1 MSKVS
6 VSTEISV
13 PADQLW
19 RLIGGFNALP
29 DWHPAVE
36 KSQLEGGG
44 TVRRLTLAGGGQ
56 IVEKLLRADDKERVY
71 SYEIVEGPLPVA
83 GYKAT
88 IRVRENED
96 GSASVVEWEGE
107 FQPTTTESEA
117 VKVVREIYQ
126 TGLDNLRRIF
136 GG

>member
-6 VSTEISV
+6 MSAEISV
-13 PADQLW
+13 PAQDLW

-36 KSQLEGGG
+36 KSELEGGG

-56 IVEKLLRADDKERVY
+56 IVEKLLSADDKERVY

-83 GYKAT
+83 GYRAT

-107 FQPTTTESEA
+107 FQPTTNENEA

-136 GG
+136 GA